1 MSGSQAPVWQKPLVV
16 VAWLVSALGT
26 LADLVIWLN
35 VGKDVLTLI
44 GTRQPTH
51 AAELTF
57 ARIAEVAEWVMWFIV
72 VVAGVALSVW
82 YEYHYRLGLGKGV
95 FLKRWLDVTVI
106 LVAGAGLGL
115 VLQALI

>member
-1 MSGSQAPVWQKPLVV
+1 
-16 VAWLVSALGT
+16 
-26 LADLVIWLN
+26 
-35 VGKDVLTLI
+35 
-44 GTRQPTH
+44 
-51 AAELTF
+51 
-57 ARIAEVAEWVMWFIV
+57 MWFMV